1 MNLAVPVEGVP
12 VGLSLMASDAASGTI
27 EIKDSYTMGVDT
39 ISLYRQLGDW
49 AKANTDFLGYFGP
62 GGKQTNYLRVVTRIY
77 ATGKMSV
84 SLTDASS
91 RSGGLDV
98 GVPKPVNLLSPALP
112 ANSTNTAEAAF
123 QNYTN
128 GWNTLS
134 QIVQAAGAAKDAA
147 GNVLPG
153 GSLRLTAASARSV
166 SMDESFTPPIV
177 FGYLG
182 FDCAIATNGE
192 LGAPIPTYAV
202 LAQLP
207 VQGALRHYANEAS
220 ANLLRDWVNNPK
232 SADIPAGKTA
242 GDVTKE
248 REDQIAAWIKARKA
262 DYLVADLLYRDDL
275 ESERQQFIKDNQ
287 IIQ

>member
-98 GVPKPVNLLSPALP
+98 GVPKPVNLLRRGRISELHQWLEHPI
-112 ANSTNTAEAAF
+112 ANCSGSRCGQRRRRQCFA
-123 QNYTN
+123 
-128 GWNTLS
+128 GW
-134 QIVQAAGAAKDAA
+134 KF
-147 GNVLPG
+147 
-153 GSLRLTAASARSV
+153 ASHRCQRP
-166 SMDESFTPPIV
+166 F
-177 FGYLG
+177 G
-182 FDCAIATNGE
+182 FDG
-192 LGAPIPTYAV
+192 
-202 LAQLP
+202 
-207 VQGALRHYANEAS
+207 
-220 ANLLRDWVNNPK
+220 
-232 SADIPAGKTA
+232 
-242 GDVTKE
+242 
-248 REDQIAAWIKARKA
+248 
-262 DYLVADLLYRDDL
+262 
-275 ESERQQFIKDNQ
+275 
-287 IIQ
+287 